1 MKQIKPIAL
10 VILALIFIV
19 LNVLFFLWVD
29 PPKCGTPE
37 WLSYGFMV
45 GAFLFAAISM
55 ISYKGRSEEVYSLT
69 VLYIPF
75 RYFTIQSILSAAG
88 IYYAGIIRGME
99 SLQTDSQFF
108 YSHYSTLLASAYI
121 IVLAIYLIRYIIHC
135 KANDIT
141 ESSLNVQ
148 AQEHAYVKD
157 LSVMLSNMMPVVTD
171 AKTKKTVNALYET
184 IRFSAN
190 KTNGKGS
197 KEVIAEGIE
206 RLGTLIDA
214 KEWEAAAALA
224 EELNNKAKMIR

>member
-1 MKQIKPIAL
+1 MSRPQKQ
-10 VILALIFIV
+10 
-19 LNVLFFLWVD
+19 
-29 PPKCGTPE
+29 
-37 WLSYGFMV
+37 
-45 GAFLFAAISM
+45 
-55 ISYKGRSEEVYSLT
+55 
-69 VLYIPF
+69 
-75 RYFTIQSILSAAG
+75 
-88 IYYAGIIRGME
+88 
-99 SLQTDSQFF
+99 
-108 YSHYSTLLASAYI
+108 
-121 IVLAIYLIRYIIHC
+121 
-135 KANDIT
+135 ANDIT
-141 ESSLNVQ
+141 ESSLIVQ

-157 LSVMLSNMMPVVTD
+157 LSGMLSNMMPVVTD